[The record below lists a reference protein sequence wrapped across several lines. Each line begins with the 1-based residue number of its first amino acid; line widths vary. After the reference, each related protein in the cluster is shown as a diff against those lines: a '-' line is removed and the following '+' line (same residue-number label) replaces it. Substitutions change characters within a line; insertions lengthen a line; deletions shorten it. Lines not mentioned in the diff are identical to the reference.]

1 MKQLFEKQE
10 NSISKISGALP
21 YQKFKERSFFLKC
34 EILPMCAPS
43 GYEVGKLRNNLNIVV
58 KLQFRVH

>member
-21 YQKFKERSFFLKC
+21 YQQFKDPYLKC

-58 KLQFRVH
+58 KLQFGVH